1 MNGDQWASL
10 IPLLVIVA
18 AFWFLV
24 LRPARARQRQTL
36 ALQRQLG
43 LGSTVML
50 TSGVLGE
57 VTFVGDEVVELR
69 IAPEVV
75 ITVHRSAV
83 GRILADED
91 VVRMRNRTSPGDTT
105 VPPVD

>member
-1 MNGDQWASL
+1 MNGDQWAQI
-10 IPLLVIVA
+10 IPLLLIVL

-24 LRPARARQRQTL
+24 LRPARARQRQTMELQQSL
-36 ALQRQLG
+36 AV
-43 LGSTVML
+43 GSTVML